1 MSKLLDYTYLRSEK
15 SGKYSLFL
23 KVEPTLL
30 EKELDITIN
39 ELKQLVIDVK
49 DHESFVS
56 EQLRDEIYHVLN
68 NQEVFTLFVDKDAN
82 ILASHHLS
90 LMKKQKKVKP

>member
-1 MSKLLDYTYLRSEK
+1 MSKILDYTYLRSEK
-15 SGKYSLFL
+15 TGKYSLFL
-23 KVEPTLL
+23 KVEPNLL

-49 DHESFVS
+49 DEEKFIS
-56 EQLRDEIYHVLN
+56 EPLRDEIHHVLN
-68 NQEVFTLFVDKDAN
+68 NQEVFTVFVDKDAN